1 MDMRRRDNIN
11 LIIFEMKILK
21 GIARRSYVACD
32 LIKIS
37 FSDTTQSYC
46 VLYQVLT
53 SILA

>member
-32 LIKIS
+32 LI
-37 FSDTTQSYC
+37 
-46 VLYQVLT
+46 
-53 SILA
+53 